1 MPNPLEIFSTPQN
14 VSQSILPG
22 WIFGGVVNVTET
34 NSSAPE
40 TEREVVAAHSY
51 GRQLGRVLDALAVLI
66 AERPKSKR
74 DEGALDHLM
83 ELRREID
90 DIKSQAM
97 VRRLDRIASDL
108 ATLKKSKPDE
118 DEYDRVATK
127 LREALSAS

>member
-1 MPNPLEIFSTPQN
+1 
-14 VSQSILPG
+14 
-22 WIFGGVVNVTET
+22 
-34 NSSAPE
+34 
-40 TEREVVAAHSY
+40 
-51 GRQLGRVLDALAVLI
+51 
-66 AERPKSKR
+66 
-74 DEGALDHLM
+74 M

-118 DEYDRVATK
+118 YDRVATK